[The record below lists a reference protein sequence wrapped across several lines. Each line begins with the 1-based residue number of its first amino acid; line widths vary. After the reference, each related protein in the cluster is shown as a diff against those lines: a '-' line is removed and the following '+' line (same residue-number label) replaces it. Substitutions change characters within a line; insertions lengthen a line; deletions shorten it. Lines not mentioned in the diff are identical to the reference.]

1 MPGPRCPGM
10 PATRGNQPARGRAAP
25 GRTYSAGTGDAMAQ
39 PAEFVIGADATCS
52 DGPCGQVTRVVV
64 NPVAEAV
71 THLVVEPKHPHG
83 LSRLVPLDL
92 VEGGPHEVRL
102 RCTRAEFEQLDSA
115 EETQFS
121 PELGGYS
128 AYGPGEVLTW
138 PYYGLG
144 GGAGLR
150 RRHRRGWARRSSP
163 RTPCRRAKCPSAA
176 ATRVYATDGPI
187 GRVQGLVID
196 PAQPPRHPRAAPGR
210 PPVGTQGRGHPHRQR
225 EEERRGHHAE
235 HHEGAGQGPAFG
247 GYRPPAAVARRGSSP
262 LLS

>member
-1 MPGPRCPGM
+1 MIGLIRPRGRRRARFRAGHRERRPR
-10 PATRGNQPARGRAAP
+10 RGARSPMSGYASDQSNQAARGAGAP

-71 THLVVEPKHPHG
+71 THLVVEPKHPRG

-92 VEGGPHEVRL
+92 VEGGPREVRL
-102 RCTRAEFEQLDSA
+102 RCTRAEVGQLDSA
-115 EETQFS
+115 EESHFS

-144 GGAGLR
+144 GGAGF
-150 RRHRRGWARRSSP
+150 GVG
-163 RTPCRRAKCPSAA
+163 TG
-176 ATRVYATDGPI
+176 VDGPS
-187 GRVQGLVID
+187 VITED
-196 PAQPPRHPRAAPGR
+196 AVPPG
-210 PPVGTQGRGHPHRQR
+210 
-225 EEERRGHHAE
+225 E
-235 HHEGAGQGPAFG
+235 
-247 GYRPPAAVARRGSSP
+247 
-262 LLS
+262 

>member
-1 MPGPRCPGM
+1 
-10 PATRGNQPARGRAAP
+10 
-25 GRTYSAGTGDAMAQ
+25 MAQ

-92 VEGGPHEVRL
+92 VEGGPHEIRL
-102 RCTRAEFEQLDSA
+102 RCTRAEFEHLDSA
-115 EETQFS
+115 EESQFS
-121 PELGGYS
+121 PDLGGYS

-144 GGAGLR
+144 GGAGFGVGSGVDGPSVITEDAVPPGEVSVS
-150 RRHRRGWARRSSP
+150 RGDP
-163 RTPCRRAKCPSAA
+163 
-176 ATRVYATDGPI
+176 VYATDGPI

-196 PAQPPRHPRAAPGR
+196 PRSHHVTHVLLQEGHLWGRKDVAIPIGSVKRSDEGITLNITKEQVKNLPSVDIDHP
-210 PPVGTQGRGHPHRQR
+210 QQ
-225 EEERRGHHAE
+225 
-235 HHEGAGQGPAFG
+235 
-247 GYRPPAAVARRGSSP
+247 
-262 LLS
+262 

>member
-1 MPGPRCPGM
+1 
-10 PATRGNQPARGRAAP
+10 
-25 GRTYSAGTGDAMAQ
+25 MAQ

-71 THLVVEPKHPHG
+71 THLVVEPKHPRG

-92 VEGGPHEVRL
+92 VEGGPREVRL
-102 RCTRAEFEQLDSA
+102 RCTRAEFGQLDSA
-115 EETQFS
+115 EESHFS

-144 GGAGLR
+144 GGAGFGVGSGVDGPSVITEDAVPPGEVSVS
-150 RRHRRGWARRSSP
+150 RGDP
-163 RTPCRRAKCPSAA
+163 
-176 ATRVYATDGPI
+176 VYATDGPI

-196 PAQPPRHPRAAPGR
+196 PRSHHVTHVLLQEGHLWGRKDVAIPIGSVKRSDEGITLSITKEQVKNLPSVDIDHP
-210 PPVGTQGRGHPHRQR
+210 QQ
-225 EEERRGHHAE
+225 
-235 HHEGAGQGPAFG
+235 
-247 GYRPPAAVARRGSSP
+247 
-262 LLS
+262 

>member
-1 MPGPRCPGM
+1 
-10 PATRGNQPARGRAAP
+10 
-25 GRTYSAGTGDAMAQ
+25 MAQ

-92 VEGGPHEVRL
+92 VEGGPHEIRL
-102 RCTRAEFEQLDSA
+102 RCTRDEFGQLDSA
-115 EETQFS
+115 EESQFS
-121 PELGGYS
+121 PDLGGYS

-144 GGAGLR
+144 GGEGFGVGTGVDGSSVVTEDAVPPGEVSV
-150 RRHRRGWARRSSP
+150 RRGDP
-163 RTPCRRAKCPSAA
+163 
-176 ATRVYATDGPI
+176 VYATDGPI

-196 PAQPPRHPRAAPGR
+196 PGSHHVTHVLLQEGHLWGRKDVAIPIGSVKRSDEGITLNITKEQVKDLPSVDIDHP
-210 PPVGTQGRGHPHRQR
+210 QQ
-225 EEERRGHHAE
+225 
-235 HHEGAGQGPAFG
+235 
-247 GYRPPAAVARRGSSP
+247 
-262 LLS
+262 